1 MQNIKKLHAKLHPG
15 TFHIRAFLRS
25 MDFEDISW
33 KVKIGKGTSF
43 IYNNLDIHDVVDEG
57 CVGAS

>member
-1 MQNIKKLHAKLHPG
+1 
-15 TFHIRAFLRS
+15 

-57 CVGAS
+57 CVGA